1 MLFFA
6 TPIREVAEWLKA
18 HAWKAC
24 LWQHNEGSNPF
35 LSAFF
40 ILFLPNFVMRFYLS
54 ILALFMTL
62 SSFAQQE
69 VVDFDAVDSLYR
81 EDQFYFN
88 FTYNNL
94 RNTPDGFR
102 QNKFSSGLA
111 IGFLRDMPFNKRR
124 TWSVAAGLGYSFAV
138 YNQNLVIDNTSGSN
152 IYQLTG
158 SDITYFSKDKLSL
171 HFIDLPVEIRW
182 RNSTPESHKFWR
194 VYTGLKLSYLFY
206 DQYKLVSSEATI
218 KSSNNTD
225 LNKLHYGCYLAI
237 GYNTWNIYAYYG
249 LNSIFKSS
257 AKIDDESIA
266 FKTVNFGMMFYIL

>member
-1 MLFFA
+1 MFFA
-6 TPIREVAEWLKA
+6 APIREVAEWLKA

-40 ILFLPNFVMRFYLS
+40 TLFYQNFVMRFNLS

-81 EDQFYFN
+81 EDQFYIS

-94 RNTPDGFR
+94 RNTPDGFK
-102 QNKFSSGLA
+102 QNKFSPGITA
-111 IGFLRDMPFNKRR
+111 GFLRDMPINKKR
-124 TWSVAAGLGYSFAV
+124 TWSIAAGLGYSLAV
-138 YNQNLVIDNTSGSN
+138 YNQNLVIDDSTNPTTYQLIGSN
-152 IYQLTG
+152 ITDY
-158 SDITYFSKDKLSL
+158 SKDKLSL

-194 VYTGLKLSYLFY
+194 IYTGLKMSYLFY
-206 DQYKLVSSEATI
+206 DQYKLVSADTTI
-218 KSSNNTD
+218 KNSNNKD
-225 LNKLHYGCYLAI
+225 LNKFHYGTYLAI

-249 LNSIFKSS
+249 LNSLFKSS
-257 AKIDDESIA
+257 AKVNGE
-266 FKTVNFGMMFYIL
+266 TVGLGTMNFGLMFYIL